1 MSFCTGTNHDATKTK
16 NDQAEFPTQAEKN
29 ATAHALPAVPPPNNR
44 PRGRGRSSAPA
55 QGARQENDREKRP
68 GRVPGPHK
76 LARGACAMRQP
87 QREQFPPPP
96 TSGYRARASACP
108 RANPAVCPT
117 SAPPPPHPVLQGEGL
132 GACAQTQPPKINT
145 L

>member
-1 MSFCTGTNHDATKTK
+1 MTLQKLKTIRQNSPLK
-16 NDQAEFPTQAEKN
+16 QRKMPPPTRS
-29 ATAHALPAVPPPNNR
+29 PRCPPPNNR